1 MMKTQEEYYQAL
13 ENLIDLK
20 YNLLNRTVD
29 AVRDQD
35 VSNYPIIVVSHQ
47 PIEIGIPLSNQ
58 SNLTWHINAST
69 LEEMVVKNV
78 IVESK
83 VDEFRKLYNSKTPEK
98 HYCFFLV
105 DDEDANFVFH
115 PRKG

>member
-1 MMKTQEEYYQAL
+1 MTQEEYYEAL
-13 ENLIDLK
+13 EKLINLK
-20 YNLLNRTVD
+20 FNLLNRTVD
-29 AVRDQD
+29 AIRDQD
-35 VSNYPIIVVSHQ
+35 VSNYPIIVVSQH

-58 SNLTWHINAST
+58 NNLTWHINAST

-78 IVESK
+78 ISESK
-83 VDEFRKLYNSKTPEK
+83 VDDFRKLYNSKSPDK

-105 DDEDANFVFH
+105 DTEAANFVFH